1 MAEKFFVTF
10 GYGMPL
16 QGKFA
21 RIPKASTE
29 ADARAEVMRV
39 YGMRWS
45 FIYPIHDLAGQMAQ
59 FPIEAVAWGT
69 PNMDPPPLCTGCN
82 KHPAQIQE
90 YVDAAEAE
98 GITPDEY
105 ATREEGTFNFSNG
118 HFLCTSCYIEAGEP
132 TGPGKSGW
140 QAP

>member
-16 QGKFA
+16 QGKYA
-21 RIPKASTE
+21 LIPGAKTDE
-29 ADARAEVMRV
+29 AARATVAKV

-45 FIYPIHDLAGQMAQ
+45 FIYPMKDLAGQVAQ
-59 FPIEAVAWGT
+59 FPIEAVEWGT

-82 KHPAQIQE
+82 KHPAQIDE

-98 GITPDEY
+98 AMTPDEY
-105 ATREEGTFNFSNG
+105 VTKEEGTFNYSNG
-118 HFLCTSCYIEAGEP
+118 HFHCTACYIAAGSP
-132 TGPGKSGW
+132 SAPGGW